1 MSLFAIYSRKTI
13 VRSDLIPAFCR
24 MLMEANKL
32 LGVLLDLCF
41 ATFRQHWKFAR
52 QYLGNFTNVHHDD
65 LPIACNHLY
74 FASPPSHPLPPISVP
89 SALHFI
95 LPLLLLYDTVCHTLH
110 PTANY
115 HLSVAWVWLM
125 PTSLVQLS
133 STPLQSLKRGPD
145 WERCL
150 SIPSIDAA

>member
-74 FASPPSHPLPPISVP
+74 FASPPLIPFHPYLSLQLYISFYLSSYMIQSV
-89 SALHFI
+89 
-95 LPLLLLYDTVCHTLH
+95 TL
-110 PTANY
+110 
-115 HLSVAWVWLM
+115 
-125 PTSLVQLS
+125 
-133 STPLQSLKRGPD
+133 STPLLITTYQLLGFVSCPPL
-145 WERCL
+145 L
-150 SIPSIDAA
+150 SSFLPPHSNH